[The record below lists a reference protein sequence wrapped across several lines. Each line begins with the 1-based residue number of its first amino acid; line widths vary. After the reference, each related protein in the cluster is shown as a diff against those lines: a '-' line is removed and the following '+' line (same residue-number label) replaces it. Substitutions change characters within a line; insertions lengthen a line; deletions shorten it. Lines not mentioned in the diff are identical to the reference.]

1 MRNFIEPAL
10 APTGAQSPTT
20 NYGAGDPPPAQASIA
35 MPPSPNRTPWL
46 TVRLA
51 AREINVSESSVRR
64 LLSRGA
70 LPFSRIGAAIRIHQC
85 DIAAFMRDG
94 GERGATWHL

>member
-1 MRNFIEPAL
+1 MRNFIEPER
-10 APTGAQSPTT
+10 APTGAQSPTQHF
-20 NYGAGDPPPAQASIA
+20 GGGEPPELNLA
-35 MPPSPNRTPWL
+35 MPTSPGRTPWL

-64 LLSRGA
+64 LLARGA